1 MDQSTIDRSWMYAKN
16 LKRHSTEYRKGVI
29 NFMNATEEDRIR
41 RNNDYMCCPCAD
53 CKNENMF
60 DSGEDVHGHLI
71 QRGFMEGYTC
81 WVKHEE
87 QESGSGAAADRS
99 GAHNQEDENEHDM
112 FIPSPLGGEI
122 VDVDHD
128 LLQDMLRDVEDP
140 TQNERDGMKFSRLVS
155 DSETPLYAGCKAKHT
170 KLSVTLDLMKLKA
183 SSGWIDKSFTD
194 LLGILKAML
203 PVENILPET
212 TYEAKQVLCPLGLE
226 VRRIHACPNDCILYH
241 KQYADLDACP
251 VCKASRYKRKKSA
264 DEGNKSKRGG
274 LAKVVRYLPIIDRF
288 KRIFAN
294 PNEAKLVCWH
304 ATERR
309 NDDDKSTV
317 QNSGVRIDAF
327 QDQVGSNTYYG
338 RIEEIWELNYVKFK
352 VPLFRC
358 RWVNLR
364 TGVKADKEGFTL
376 VDLSKV
382 GYADEPF
389 VLAKQDEQIF
399 YIKDP
404 SNKKMHIVRDGKRR
418 IVGVDNV
425 VDEEEYNHNLHARP
439 HIDLDD
445 DPQEPVPYARSDH
458 TEGITL

>member
-16 LKRHSTEYRKGVI
+16 LKRHSTEYRKGII
-29 NFMNATEEDRIR
+29 NFMNAAEEDRIR
-41 RNNDYMCCPCAD
+41 RNSDYMCCPCAD

-81 WVKHEE
+81 WVKHGE
-87 QESGSGAAADRS
+87 QESGSGVAADRS

-112 FIPSPLGGEI
+112 FIPSLLGGEI

-128 LLQDMLRDVEDP
+128 LLQNMLRDVEDP
-140 TQNERDGMKFSRLVS
+140 AQNERDGMKFSRLVS

-170 KLSVTLDLMKLKA
+170 KLSVTLNLMKLKA
-183 SSGWIDKSFTD
+183 SSGWTDKSFTD

-203 PVENILPET
+203 PIENTLPET

-226 VRRIHACPNDCILYH
+226 IRRIHACPNDCILYH

-274 LAKVVRYLPIIDRF
+274 PAKVVWYLPIIDRF

-294 PNEAKLVCWH
+294 PNEAKLVRWH

-309 NDDDKSTV
+309 NDGMLRHPADSIEWRNIDRKHKDFAADPRNMRICLCTDGMNPFGDMSSTHSTWPVLIANYNLPLWLCFKRKYIMLCLLIQGPRQPGNDIDVFLELVIDDL
-317 QNSGVRIDAF
+317 
-327 QDQVGSNTYYG
+327 
-338 RIEEIWELNYVKFK
+338 EILW
-352 VPLFRC
+352 
-358 RWVNLR
+358 
-364 TGVKADKEGFTL
+364 KEGVETW
-376 VDLSKV
+376 DAY
-382 GYADEPF
+382 G
-389 VLAKQDEQIF
+389 
-399 YIKDP
+399 
-404 SNKKMHIVRDGKRR
+404 
-418 IVGVDNV
+418 
-425 VDEEEYNHNLHARP
+425 
-439 HIDLDD
+439 
-445 DPQEPVPYARSDH
+445 
-458 TEGITL
+458 